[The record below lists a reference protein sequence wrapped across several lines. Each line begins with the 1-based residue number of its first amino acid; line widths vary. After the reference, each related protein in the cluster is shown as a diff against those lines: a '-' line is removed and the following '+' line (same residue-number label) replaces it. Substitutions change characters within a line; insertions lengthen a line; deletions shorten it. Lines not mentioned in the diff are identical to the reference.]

1 MRQPCELMTRAYVPA
16 IRASIAKILM
26 EKYNYTQTSAAKKLG
41 LTQSA
46 MSRYLREQRGENV
59 TFTPEIRSLGESI
72 AKGIHEDALTHNE
85 LQQKICQTC
94 YAYQKEMLCQCHI
107 P

>member
-1 MRQPCELMTRAYVPA
+1 
-16 IRASIAKILM
+16 M

-46 MSRYLREQRGENV
+46 MSRYLRDQRGENA
-59 TFTPEIRSLGESI
+59 TFTPEIRALGESI

-94 YAYQKEMLCQCHI
+94 YAYQKEMPCQCHI